1 MIRNR
6 RSAPRAK
13 AHCLSLLLVGVATWL
28 CGCAEQLPTKYGNST
43 GPVGQ
48 QSINGFGA
56 LRDSLIASGW
66 STRKLTTLSDRMN
79 GLDAVVWM
87 PSVLTSPRPN
97 EMLWL
102 ADWLRQR
109 PRTLVYVLC
118 DPGSES
124 DYWETM
130 ASEVDA
136 EQKTEYERRAAEHLS
151 KVMTE
156 FTWGTRPQ
164 PLLVDHRWFSTRYR
178 PLQVPFWEILP
189 HDPASDSI
197 TPPSPFSNSQPKNA
211 RKKIPAPPSAGPVP
225 GINEI
230 DGDEYFE
237 TDWLRFETLVAS
249 DDGVPLAVRLTSNP
263 NQTRVWQKY
272 QDRAAGTLSDADAP
286 RIPDSTFGPGPN
298 SVTPQTTGTPTG
310 MIGESEVIV
319 IAGGALV
326 NNFAILKYERPQG
339 RELVRRLITE
349 MGQLAVNDPPR
360 AGLIH
365 SDSGGLKIDSEDE
378 KPSVGLGSEWLTIWP
393 ISLVTLHL
401 ALIGVIACLVMLPI
415 FGRARRDRDESS
427 SDFADHIRAVAQLMR
442 RTGGEATARGKV
454 RDYFRKIRG
463 ETAVPWATWE
473 DTPSPTRST
482 QNRSTPAPATP
493 APATQTQSRD
503 QPPAVKL
510 GPLAS
515 PDKSSSL

>member
-1 MIRNR
+1 MIRHR
-6 RSAPRAK
+6 RSGHPAQAR
-13 AHCLSLLLVGVATWL
+13 CLTLLLACVATWL
-28 CGCAEQLPTKYGNST
+28 CGCAEELPTKYGNST

-87 PSVLTSPRPN
+87 PNVLISPRPD

-130 ASEVDA
+130 SSQVDA
-136 EQKTEYERRAAEHLS
+136 GQKSEYERRAAEHLS

-178 PLQVPFWEILP
+178 PLQVPSWEILP

-197 TPPSPFSNSQPKNA
+197 TPPSPFPHSQPEAA
-211 RKKIPAPPSAGPVP
+211 RKKRPASPSAGPVS
-225 GINEI
+225 GIDEI

-237 TDWLRFETLVAS
+237 ADWLRFETLVAS
-249 DDGVPLAVRLTSNP
+249 EDGVPLAIRLTSNP
-263 NQTRVWQKY
+263 NQTRVWHRY
-272 QDRAAGTLSDADAP
+272 EDRVAAGAFDSDAP
-286 RIPDSTFGPGPN
+286 VIPDSTFGPGPN
-298 SVTPQTTGTPTG
+298 SVTPQATGTPTG
-310 MIGESEVIV
+310 MIGQSEVIV
-319 IAGGALV
+319 IAGGALI
-326 NNFAILKYERPQG
+326 NNFAVLKYERPQG

-349 MGQLAVNDPPR
+349 MAQRTVNDPPR

-365 SDSGGLKIDSEDE
+365 SDSGGLEIDSEDE

-393 ISLVTLHL
+393 ISLVTLHM

-415 FGRARRDRDESS
+415 FGRARRDRDEAS

-442 RTGGEATARGKV
+442 RTGGEATARAKI

-463 ETAVPWATWE
+463 ETAGPWATW
-473 DTPSPTRST
+473 DDPAPT
-482 QNRSTPAPATP
+482 NRSTPIRSIQP
-493 APATQTQSRD
+493 QSRD
-503 QPPAVKL
+503 QPPAGKL
-510 GPLAS
+510 GPRAS
-515 PDKSSSL
+515 IDDPSTP